1 MRRLLLLFLICFS
14 VSSYAIPTRLMVRAK
29 AKDAKFI
36 GSSIGGAFVKV
47 TEVISGRILATGY
60 TAGSTG
66 NTDVIMRQP
75 HSRNGR
81 LTNDNTAGFL
91 AMLDIE
97 DPVFVTIEVWA
108 PVNQRQ
114 ATVHASTQIWVV
126 PGKHVEGDGVI
137 IEIPGMVVNA
147 LAPQTH
153 EVLRIA
159 DLNLS
164 MVDVKA
170 NVVMMCGCP
179 LSEGGLWDSEDMEV
193 KALVYRD
200 GELAKEVPMP
210 ITAKVNTFA
219 GRIPV
224 SSPGNY
230 EVIIY
235 AYNPKTGNTG
245 VDKVNFII
253 GE

>member
-1 MRRLLLLFLICFS
+1 MHRIILPLLLVFTISAFG
-14 VSSYAIPTRLMVRAK
+14 VPTRLMVRAK

-36 GSSIGGAFVKV
+36 GSSIGGAFVKI
-47 TEVISGRILATGY
+47 TEVVSGRILATGY
-60 TAGSTG
+60 TTGGTG

-75 HSRNGR
+75 HTRYGR
-81 LTNDNTAGFL
+81 LTNDNTAGYL

-97 DPVFVTIEVWA
+97 DPVFILVEVWA

-114 ATVHASTQIWVV
+114 ATVHASTQIWMI
-126 PGKHVEGDGVI
+126 PGKHIEGDGLV

-153 EVLRIA
+153 EFIRLG
-159 DLNLS
+159 DLEMG

-170 NVVMMCGCP
+170 NVVMMCGCTI
-179 LSEGGLWDSEDMEV
+179 SEGGLWNSEEMQV
-193 KALVYRD
+193 RALVYRD
-200 GELAKEVPMP
+200 GELSKEVPML
-210 ITAKVNTFA
+210 ITEKVNTFA

-230 EVIIY
+230 EVVIY
-235 AYNPKTGNTG
+235 AYNAKSGNTG

-253 GE
+253 RE

>member
-1 MRRLLLLFLICFS
+1 MRQFIILILVVFS
-14 VSSYAIPTRLMVRAK
+14 VSAYAVPTRLMIRAK

-36 GSSIGGAFVKV
+36 GSSIGGAYVKV

-60 TAGSTG
+60 TSGSTG

-75 HSRNGR
+75 HARYGR

-97 DPVFVTIEVWA
+97 DPVFIMVEVWA

-114 ATVHASTQIWVV
+114 ATVHASTQLWMV
-126 PGKHVEGDGVI
+126 PGKHVEGDGLI
-137 IEIPGMVVNA
+137 LEISGMVVNA

-153 EVLRIA
+153 EAIGLST
-159 DLNLS
+159 LNQGML
-164 MVDVKA
+164 DVRA
-170 NVVMMCGCP
+170 NVVMMCGCTI
-179 LSEGGLWDSEDMEV
+179 SEGGLWNSEDLEV
-193 KALVYRD
+193 RALVYRD
-200 GELAKEVPMP
+200 NELAKEVPML
-210 ITAKVNTFA
+210 ITEKVNTFA

-224 SSPGNY
+224 SDPGNY
-230 EVIIY
+230 EIVIY
-235 AYNPKTGNTG
+235 AYNAKTGNTG
-245 VDKVNFII
+245 VDKVNVIV